1 MLPRDVDTADD
12 SGWTPLIIACSAG
25 HTDIVHMLVE
35 KGAKVRHGMT
45 KIIAHKDRPLFPGE

>member
-1 MLPRDVDTADD
+1 MFIPRDVDTADD

-35 KGAKVRHGMT
+35 RGAKVRPDQD
-45 KIIAHKDRPLFPGE
+45 IR

>member
-1 MLPRDVDTADD
+1 MNVTRDVDTADD

-35 KGAKVRHGMT
+35 KGAKVRHDQNNRSQRQVS
-45 KIIAHKDRPLFPGE
+45 ISR